1 MRALYVRLQWSD
13 ALSVS
18 ASIEADY
25 RIVEQYLEKA
35 KFIGSAMCAIAL
47 FSWYLTLSK
56 EIASG

>member
-1 MRALYVRLQWSD
+1 MYVRLQWSD